1 MAIQI
6 IPIIKAL
13 TPLIASA
20 SGIVATLGERKS
32 HPKSGASEERIKKL
46 EEDLLRMGEVVASA
60 LEQLQAT
67 ANELRVQTELNESQE
82 SRLRFSAIFSVIAL
96 CLSVAAIIFAVMT

>member
-6 IPIIKAL
+6 ISIIKAI

-20 SGIVATLGERKS
+20 SGIVATLGERQAHSKS
-32 HPKSGASEERIKKL
+32 VAAEERIKKL
-46 EEDLLRMGEVVASA
+46 EEDLLRMGEVVASS

-67 ANELRVQTELNESQE
+67 VNELRVQTELNESQE
-82 SRLRFSAIFSVIAL
+82 SRLRFAGIFSIIAL
-96 CLSVAAIIFAVMT
+96 CLSVAAIVFAVMT

>member
-6 IPIIKAL
+6 VPIIKAI
-13 TPLIASA
+13 TPLIAAS
-20 SGIVATLGERKS
+20 SGIVATLGERQA
-32 HPKSGASEERIKKL
+32 HPKSGAAEERIKKL

-60 LEQLQAT
+60 MEQLQAT

-82 SRLRFSAIFSVIAL
+82 SRLRFAGIFSVIAL
-96 CLSVAAIIFAVMT
+96 CLSVAAIVFAVMT

>member
-20 SGIVATLGERKS
+20 SGIVATLGERQS
-32 HPKSGASEERIKKL
+32 HPKSGAADERIKKL

-82 SRLRFSAIFSVIAL
+82 SRLRFAGIFSIIAL
-96 CLSVAAIIFAVMT
+96 CLSVAAIVFAFMM

>member
-20 SGIVATLGERKS
+20 SGIVATLGERRS
-32 HPKSGASEERIKKL
+32 LPKSGAPEERIKKL

-82 SRLRFSAIFSVIAL
+82 SRLRFLAIFSVISL
-96 CLSVAAIIFAVMT
+96 CLSVAAIVFAVMM

>member
-6 IPIIKAL
+6 LPIIKAL

-20 SGIVATLGERKS
+20 SGIVATLGERQS
-32 HPKSGASEERIKKL
+32 HPKSGGADERIKKL
-46 EEDLLRMGEVVASA
+46 EDDLLRMGEVVASA

-82 SRLRFSAIFSVIAL
+82 SRLRFAAIFSVIAL
-96 CLSVAAIIFAVMT
+96 CLSVAAIVFAVMT